1 MKYTLHND
9 EVELEF
15 NYTPAYSATLYE
27 PGSDAEVEIT
37 AIMYKDVDISPIIS
51 DKDYDAIEEY
61 IYDQIKGGYY
71 DD

>member
-27 PGSDAEVEIT
+27 PGADEEIEIT